1 MEAQPE
7 LGEGDA
13 SAHSRS
19 DIREGTRLMSSSP
32 RDGLVAHILDML
44 GDFGGISARRM
55 FSGYGLF
62 RQGAMF
68 GLISRDT
75 LYLRVD
81 DRNRPDFVAAGSRV
95 FRYSRGPTREIEIRG
110 YMECPPDILEDAEEM
125 LRWAKAAAS
134 AALAAKPVKPRA
146 KRRSAARARR

>member
-1 MEAQPE
+1 M
-7 LGEGDA
+7 
-13 SAHSRS
+13 
-19 DIREGTRLMSSSP
+19 TSP
-32 RDGLVAHILDML
+32 LRDGLVAHILDML
-44 GDFGGISARRM
+44 QDFGGISARRM

-81 DRNRPDFVAAGSRV
+81 DRTRPDFIAAGSRV

-110 YMECPPDILEDAEEM
+110 YMECPPDILEDSEEM
-125 LRWAKAAAS
+125 LRWATAAAS
-134 AALAAKPVKPRA
+134 AALAAKPARPKA
-146 KRRSAARARR
+146 KRRRPGKPRR

>member
-1 MEAQPE
+1 
-7 LGEGDA
+7 
-13 SAHSRS
+13 
-19 DIREGTRLMSSSP
+19 MSSSP

-44 GDFGGISARRM
+44 GDWGGVSARRM

-68 GLISRDT
+68 GLISGDT

-81 DRNRPDFVAAGSRV
+81 GRNRPDFVAAGSRV
-95 FRYSRGPTREIEIRG
+95 FRYRRAPAREIEIRG
-110 YMECPPDILEDAEEM
+110 YMECPPDILEDAEAM

-134 AALAAKPVKPRA
+134 AALAAKPVKPKA
-146 KRRSAARARR
+146 KRRSAVRARR